1 MMKTRIFK
9 AFALLLWLGLWQ
21 AGCYPDKFDPEG
33 DEVGPMPTLDFSDPS
48 VEFKAV
54 AESRTVTVTTN
65 YKTYRVEVPG
75 EAVAWCHVASDG
87 MTLSIAVDD
96 NPFARERSAT
106 ISVTVGK
113 GSRELTKTVSVFQ
126 AGMLPQIKISGS
138 RLNFGQKD
146 AGVKEVTVTTNQ
158 DEWTYSV
165 LGGDDAWF
173 EVSREGDR
181 LQVKPRGEN
190 TGKEVRKGYVNL
202 TSTSASSD
210 VTASGVV
217 VVEQL
222 GTSPAVLLSEDM
234 LSLPA
239 EGGERRV
246 QVVTNQPDWQIHL
259 PSVDWYEARAE
270 GGEMVL
276 TVKRNTGGNARKS
289 ELTVAS
295 GTGNTFANL
304 SLAQLGTAISLEV
317 SADTLKVDASESYS
331 TLRVTTNADE
341 WEASVVDGAG
351 WCELLEDANSV
362 IVYTRAYDNTMA
374 ARECVVRFTAGS
386 LQKEVRVIQLPDMTL
401 TLNHDTL
408 QMAATGETRDVL
420 VITNQTEWSFSMPGE
435 VAAWCSAKANG
446 NTLSVTAK
454 ANGEEPR
461 SGEIVVS
468 VGKPGMEKRVALTV
482 TQAGVSDREV
492 LVAFYEATGGEKWTN
507 NTNWCSDKPLS
518 EWYGVECNEAGRVI
532 KLVLDGN
539 NLIGNIPAVLGR
551 LSELQ
556 YLGFG
561 PGEECDN
568 QLTGNIPRELGN
580 LTNLLT
586 LRLNSNALTG
596 SIPKELSLLVK
607 LKYLDLG
614 DNRLSGEI
622 PVELGLLTELTDLN
636 LDMNQLTGNI
646 PAELGNLHQL
656 YRLLLMC
663 NQLTGNIPKELG
675 KITTLTCLALH
686 DNNLSG
692 SIPEELG
699 NLTSLYSLLLQ
710 NNYLIGSVPSSLG
723 NLSQLNFLRLSN
735 NRLTGLFP
743 EEIKALPNWNA
754 FNAEIVIYPQQEGY
768 GFTFGGD
775 DEELGDEVF
784 CVSGGSDAFAVKVA
798 STKNAVVDIP
808 AEYSW
813 IRNTTMEE
821 TDTLR
826 FVVDANIS
834 GNYRKGVFTVKRNS
848 GTLRTVSVY
857 QGIGDSLY
865 IYVQT
870 PGTLRELVGKNRM
883 ATTCGVK
890 LSGTLG
896 LDDYDAMKYSMA
908 KLTSI
913 DMEDVENTT
922 IPARAFYGKTAF
934 QRLVLPSRLVEIGD
948 NAFYDCGF
956 RGELKLPESVT
967 KIGFAAFQSC
977 NNFTGTLGLPDGLR
991 EIGEYAFAQ
1000 CTGLRGDLVLPD
1012 GITVILRRAF
1022 YGNYFD
1028 GKLILPAACV
1038 EIGESAF
1045 SGCES
1050 LTGSVIIPDGV
1061 KVIGKE
1067 AFNYCKN
1074 ITGVTLSGSL
1084 ETISEGAFNYCIKLD
1099 GNLVVPSNVKSIG
1112 DKAFADCAFKG
1123 TLTLPSGLETIGIEA
1138 FRGCPLTG
1146 KLNLPSTLTR
1156 IGERAFSSCSGFTGD
1171 LVIPGKI
1178 KLIEAS
1184 VFSDCRGFNGTLT
1197 LPSGLEEIGDNA
1209 FWSCKGLSGTLVL
1222 PTSLRTIGEN
1232 AFSYCDAFTGNL
1244 TIPEG
1249 VTTIK
1254 RYAFACKSM
1263 GNTIILPSTLVSLG
1277 YQAFYG
1283 MPNMKYVRCNRK
1295 EPLALSLSPFANAS
1309 ECTLIVPKGTLE
1321 AYKTANKWN
1330 EFSVIEEEN

>member
-146 AGVKEVTVTTNQ
+146 AGVKEVTVTINQ

-190 TGKEVRKGYVNL
+190 TGKDTRRGYVNL

-217 VVEQL
+217 VVEQI
-222 GTSPAVLLSEDM
+222 GTAPAVLLSEDM

-295 GTGNTFANL
+295 GTGNAFANL

-317 SADTLKVDASESYS
+317 SADTLRVDASESYS

-341 WEASVVDGAG
+341 WEASVVDGSG

-362 IVYTRAYDNTMA
+362 IVYTRAHDNTMA
-374 ARECVVRFTAGS
+374 ARECVIRFTAGS

-446 NTLSVTAK
+446 NTLSVTVN

-492 LVAFYEATGGEKWTN
+492 LMSIWKEMDIKHVAGISMNWGTDRPINTWGGVK
-507 NTNWCSDKPLS
+507 
-518 EWYGVECNEAGRVI
+518 CNEEGRVI
-532 KLVLDGN
+532 ELNFGGDFNVKCLSPKLGELTELERISAYGCG
-539 NLIGNIPAVLGR
+539 IAGEIPAKM
-551 LSELQ
+551 
-556 YLGFG
+556 
-561 PGEECDN
+561 
-568 QLTGNIPRELGN
+568 GN
-580 LTNLLT
+580 L
-586 LRLNSNALTG
+586 
-596 SIPKELSLLVK
+596 KK
-607 LKYLDLG
+607 LKYLDL
-614 DNRLSGEI
+614 SGNKI
-622 PVELGLLTELTDLN
+622 VG
-636 LDMNQLTGNI
+636 G
-646 PAELGNLHQL
+646 
-656 YRLLLMC
+656 
-663 NQLTGNIPKELG
+663 IPKELCNLTELQTLNLTRNALTGEIPLEVG
-675 KITTLTCLALH
+675 KWIKLMYLYL
-686 DNNLSG
+686 DNNYFTGKLPIGLGDLSELVLLYLHNNDFEG
-692 SIPEELG
+692 NIPVEFGKLLNIVHLSMHNNNLEGEVPEELG
-699 NLTSLYSLLLQ
+699 NLVKLQ
-710 NNYLIGSVPSSLG
+710 TTYNVLKNPIYG
-723 NLSQLNFLRLSN
+723 LSMCG
-735 NRLTGLFP
+735 NRLTGEFP
-743 EEIKALPNWNA
+743 AEVMALPHWES
-754 FNAEIVIYPQQEGY
+754 FVPDEGIFPQQEGY

-826 FVVDANIS
+826 FTVDANTS

-870 PGTLRELVGKNRM
+870 PGTLRELVGKDRM

-896 LDDYDAMKYSMA
+896 QDDYDAMKYSMA

-934 QRLVLPSRLVEIGD
+934 QRLVLPSRLEEIGD

-977 NNFTGTLGLPDGLR
+977 NNFTGVLRLPDGLR

-1012 GITVILRRAF
+1012 GITVISRRAF

-1028 GKLILPAACV
+1028 GKLVLPAACV

-1112 DKAFADCAFKG
+1112 DRAFADCAFKG

-1138 FRGCPLTG
+1138 FRACPFTG
-1146 KLNLPSTLTR
+1146 NLNLPSTLIR
-1156 IGERAFSSCSGFTGD
+1156 IGEGAFSSCSGFTGN